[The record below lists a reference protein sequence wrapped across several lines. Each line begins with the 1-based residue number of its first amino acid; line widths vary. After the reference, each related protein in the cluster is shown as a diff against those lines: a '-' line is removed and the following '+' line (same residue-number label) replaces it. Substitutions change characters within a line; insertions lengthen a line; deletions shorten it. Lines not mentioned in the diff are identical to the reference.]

1 MSKFMRMMAFHLVIA
16 IAVFSFTATLV
27 NAQTEEELKESMVKA
42 LTLFEAKRYSESIP
56 HFELLVKVMPDAPQL
71 RFAYGFA
78 LLAKSKQDATPEEA
92 QILSAKALEQ
102 FKAAKQHGLNDP
114 TNESLIKLLSGEI
127 NSEDEGS
134 YSENP
139 EANKSM
145 NQGEAYFAQGKYD
158 DALKSFQKAL
168 DLDPTIYQAAV
179 SGADSYLSKGDLANA
194 EIWYQKA
201 IKIDPNRETAYRY
214 SATPLMQQEKYDEAR
229 DRYIEALITEPY
241 SQMSPR
247 GITQWA
253 QVTGAKL
260 GHPKVDIPEVS
271 YDSAGKPTT
280 KMNEN
285 SLTEGSKAWLAYSL
299 ARENWYKEKFA
310 KTFPNE
316 KKYRHTLQE
325 EAEAI
330 RSTLKSAKDQNLSH
344 PDFDILQ
351 KLDTDGLLEAFIL
364 MSEADEGIAED
375 HAEYLKNNRAKLRQ
389 YVLNYVIKK

>member
-1 MSKFMRMMAFHLVIA
+1 MRMMAFHLVIA
-16 IAVFSFTATLV
+16 IAVFSFTATLI

-92 QILSAKALEQ
+92 QVLSAKALEQ

-127 NSEDEGS
+127 NSEDDGS
-134 YSENP
+134 YSKNP
-139 EANKSM
+139 EANKFM
-145 NQGEAYFAQGKYD
+145 NQGESYFAQGKYD

-214 SATPLMQQEKYDEAR
+214 SATPLMRQEKYDEAR

-260 GHPKVDIPEVS
+260 GHPRIDFPKIEFDKEGRTIMAAPLDNPNHYADWQGYIATRVDW
-271 YDSAGKPTT
+271 K
-280 KMNEN
+280 KN
-285 SLTEGSKAWLAYSL
+285 
-299 ARENWYKEKFA
+299 KFA
-310 KTFPNE
+310 KIFPDE
-316 KKYRHTLQE
+316 KEYRHTLQE
-325 EAEAI
+325 ELEAI
-330 RSTLKSAKDQNLSH
+330 RNGIKSAKEKKSSNPH
-344 PDFDILQ
+344 FAILE
-351 KLDTDGLLEAFIL
+351 KLDGDGLLEAFIL

-375 HAEYLKNNRAKLRQ
+375 HAEYLKNNRPKLRQ